1 MVFLLLLVFLTQTA
15 FADEKTFPSP
25 QGYVND
31 FAGMLDSASLSEMDR
46 SISDFQKKT
55 TIEIAVV
62 TIPTF
67 EPYPS
72 LEEYASEL
80 FKTWKIG
87 QTKENN
93 GILLIAAKKEKRIRI
108 EVGYGLEEFIP
119 DGLAG
124 EIIRSQIRPYF
135 KEGRYGSGMKQG
147 VESVIRIL
155 AKKKGIPLDERV
167 RKGKKSILDS
177 PLFFDGVVFILF
189 FLFILSRLFFSSF
202 SGRNGPGGFWGSG
215 GGGFGGGFGGFGGT
229 GGGGFGGFGG
239 GGSGG
244 GGASDNW

>member
-1 MVFLLLLVFLTQTA
+1 
-15 FADEKTFPSP
+15 
-25 QGYVND
+25 
-31 FAGMLDSASLSEMDR
+31 MLDSTSLSEMER

-55 TIEIAVV
+55 AIEIAVV

-67 EPYPS
+67 EPYSS

-87 QTKENN
+87 QVKENN

-135 KEGRYGSGMKQG
+135 KEGRYGAGLNQG
-147 VESVIRIL
+147 VQSVIQIL
-155 AKKKGIPLDERV
+155 AKKKGIPLDEQG
-167 RKGKKSILDS
+167 RKSKKSILDS
-177 PLFFDGVVFILF
+177 PLFFDGLVFILF
-189 FLFILSRLFFSSF
+189 FLFILSRIFFSSF
-202 SGRNGPGGFWGSG
+202 SGRNRPGGFWGSG

-244 GGASDNW
+244 GGASNNW